1 MKLKKLK
8 KKLKKWSREA
18 WDRMGDTGDEGYE
31 QRATPDQLHYAGR
44 YRALEDVMD
53 FLERKKCG

>member
-1 MKLKKLK
+1 
-8 KKLKKWSREA
+8 
-18 WDRMGDTGDEGYE
+18 MGDTGDEGYE